1 MPDKSSKEEK
11 LQKYYNHLEDEEK
24 ILLYSIGALGNTPIR
39 NKTKLQKLLFLTSNV
54 FNEYQDLLSFEPHL
68 YGPYS
73 EYVEDILDDL
83 IKMEL
88 VSEERK
94 QYKLTALGEELYNRL
109 KPKEELVT
117 VLEDFKL
124 FLNDLTNDELLAF
137 VYVTYPK
144 FTSEAVKWDELKNNR
159 EYYALQLL
167 KKKKVSFAKAVEI
180 SGLSSSEFDILT
192 KKEGI
197 KWRI

>member
-1 MPDKSSKEEK
+1 MPDKLTREEK
-11 LQKYYNHLEDEEK
+11 LQKYYNRLEDQEK
-24 ILLYSIGALGNTPIR
+24 ILLYSIGSLGNTPIR

-94 QYKLTALGEELYNRL
+94 QYKLTALGEELYKRL
-109 KPKEELVT
+109 KPKEELIT

-144 FTSEAVKWDELKNNR
+144 YTSEAVKWGELKENR

-167 KKKKVSFAKAVEI
+167 KKKKVSFSKAVEI
-180 SGLSSSEFDILT
+180 SGLSSSELDVLT

-197 KWRI
+197 KWRV

>member
-1 MPDKSSKEEK
+1 MPDKLSNEKK
-11 LQKYYNHLEDEEK
+11 LQKYYTHLEDEEK
-24 ILLYSIGALGNTPIR
+24 VLLYSIGALDNTPIR

-54 FNEYQDLLSFEPHL
+54 FENYQDLLCFEPHL

-73 EYVEDILDDL
+73 EYIEDILDDL
-83 IKMEL
+83 IKMEI
-88 VSEERK
+88 VAEDRK
-94 QYKLTALGEELYNRL
+94 QYKLTALGEELYKRL
-109 KPKEELVT
+109 KPREELIAVI
-117 VLEDFKL
+117 EDFKL

-144 FTSEAVKWDELKNNR
+144 YTSEAVKWEELKNKR

-167 KKKKVSFAKAVEI
+167 KKNKVSFAKAVEI
-180 SGLSSSEFDILT
+180 SGLSSVDFDFLT

>member
-1 MPDKSSKEEK
+1 MPDKLSREMK
-11 LQKYYNHLEDEEK
+11 LKKYYDKLEDEEK
-24 ILLYSIGALGNTPIR
+24 IILYSLGVLDNTPIR
-39 NKTKLQKLLFLTSNV
+39 SKTKLQKLLFLTSNV
-54 FNEYQDLLSFEPHL
+54 FDDYQDLLDFEPHL

-73 EYVEDILDDL
+73 ETVDVILEDL

-88 VSEERK
+88 VSLDRN
-94 QYKLTALGEELYNRL
+94 QYNLTELGNELYNRL
-109 KPKEELVT
+109 KPKEELKT

-144 FTSEAVKWDELKNNR
+144 YTAEAVKWDELKEKR
-159 EYYALQLL
+159 VYYATQLL
-167 KKKKVSFAKAVEI
+167 RKHKVSFAKAVEI
-180 SGLSSSEFDILT
+180 SGLSQMEFNLLA

-197 KWRI
+197 KWRL